1 MNYPKSINDLID
13 CFKDLPGVGE
23 KTAERMALST
33 LDFEKEKLDYFAK
46 SFIDVKTKIRRCK
59 TCNNISEN
67 ELCEICKDKSRDN
80 QRLCIVEDIRSIIL
94 FEKNKIFSGKYH
106 VFDKLISPI
115 EGIGPDDI
123 DINKLLERIKNEEIK
138 EIIIAIKPS
147 LEGET
152 TAMYIKKCLE
162 NNSTVIV
169 SKIAQGIPMGAAMEY
184 IDPLTLETAF
194 YNRKEI

>member
-13 CFKDLPGVGE
+13 CFKDLPGIGE

-33 LDFEKEKLDYFAK
+33 LNFEKEKLDVFAK
-46 SFIDVKTKIRRCK
+46 AFIDVKNKIRKCK
-59 TCNNISEN
+59 ICNNISEN
-67 ELCEICKDKSRDN
+67 ELCEICMDNSRN
-80 QRLCIVEDIRSIIL
+80 NKKLCIVEDIRSIIL
-94 FEKNKIFSGKYH
+94 FEKNKIFSGRYH

-123 DINKLLERIKNEEIK
+123 DINKLLERIVKEEIK

-152 TAMYIKKCLE
+152 TAMYIKKSLE
-162 NNSTVIV
+162 SNKNIIV